1 MFNYNRNLKK
11 QYFFFS
17 FVDRLQCKIYLLCK
31 HDNIWYYIYMPLFN
45 FNLTQVN
52 ILIIFIIN
60 F

>member
-11 QYFFFS
+11 QSFFS
-17 FVDRLQCKIYLLCK
+17 VLLIDYNVRFIYFA
-31 HDNIWYYIYMPLFN
+31 NMTIYGTIFICHFN